1 MNICLFQEIW
11 TIVNDD
17 AVVIDNLQRILKMA
31 LDDDDW

>member
-17 AVVIDNLQRILKMA
+17 AVVIDNLQRILKKA